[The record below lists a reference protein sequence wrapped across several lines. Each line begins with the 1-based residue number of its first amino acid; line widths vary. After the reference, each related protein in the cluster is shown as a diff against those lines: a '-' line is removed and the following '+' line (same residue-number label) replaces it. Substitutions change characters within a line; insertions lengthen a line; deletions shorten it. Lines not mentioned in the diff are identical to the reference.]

1 MAARDPE
8 VPPMSQP
15 AYQFVWGLVMVAA
28 LVFACAQIVAP
39 FIAATIWAVVLAVSV
54 WPLFTRLSRVL
65 GGRPGLAAFITSLI
79 FMLILMLPLIFGAIS
94 AAHYGP
100 TLFAW
105 FDDIRE
111 HGIPPPPDW
120 VERQPLVG
128 PQLRDFWAGFSD
140 QGTDV
145 IAQNQASIKSVVQV
159 MLAQANSMGVSILEF
174 GLAIVISGLLLA
186 NAEMAIAL
194 VRAFVEKTARWPSV
208 SSAPR
213 WRRVSPPP
221 SASPSPASRPPSRSA
236 SPPSCC
242 ASCRSARSRC

>member
-1 MAARDPE
+1 MATRDPE
-8 VPPMSQP
+8 LPPVTQP

-54 WPLFTRLSRVL
+54 WPLFVRLSRAL
-65 GGRPGLAAFITSLI
+65 GGRPGLAAFVTSLI

-100 TLFAW
+100 TVIHW

-128 PQLRDFWAGFSD
+128 PQLRDFWTGFSD

-145 IAQNQASIKSVVQV
+145 IAQNQASIKSVVQIL
-159 MLAQANSMGVSILEF
+159 LAQANSMGVAIL
-174 GLAIVISGLLLA
+174 
-186 NAEMAIAL
+186 
-194 VRAFVEKTARWPSV
+194 
-208 SSAPR
+208 
-213 WRRVSPPP
+213 
-221 SASPSPASRPPSRSA
+221 
-236 SPPSCC
+236 
-242 ASCRSARSRC
+242 